1 MRFFS
6 SIVKSCKDI
15 AGKLRLVSAST
26 GDIDTENRQLMQQYG
41 FISIPKSGAKI
52 LFLSSGNV
60 TVGVASDSDDRP
72 SLEEGEIAV
81 YASKES
87 YIKLNKDG
95 SMTIKPA
102 SGKELFVDAPIRS
115 SGTIQADGDISS
127 SANIQA
133 AGNVSDVKGSI
144 EVVRTIY
151 NGHSHGVTAIDSPTS
166 TPVPPLMT

>member
-60 TVGVASDSDDRP
+60 TVGVASDSEDRP

-127 SANIQA
+127 SANI
-133 AGNVSDVKGSI
+133 SDVKGSI
-144 EVVRTIY
+144 EIMRTTY
-151 NGHSHGVTAIDSPTS
+151 NNHTHGVTAIGSPTS
-166 TPVPPLMT
+166 TPVQPLMT

>member
-60 TVGVASDSDDRP
+60 TVGVASDSEDRP

-127 SANIQA
+127 SANI
-133 AGNVSDVKGSI
+133 SDVKGSI
-144 EVVRTIY
+144 EVVRAIY
-151 NGHSHGVTAIDSPTS
+151 NSHAHGVTAIGSPTS

>member
-60 TVGVASDSDDRP
+60 TVGVASDSEDRP

-127 SANIQA
+127 SANI
-133 AGNVSDVKGSI
+133 SDVKGSI
-144 EVVRTIY
+144 EIMRTTY
-151 NGHSHGVTAIDSPTS
+151 NNHTHGVTAIGSPTS
-166 TPVPPLMT
+166 TPVLPLMT

>member
-6 SIVKSCKDI
+6 SIVQSCKDI

-41 FISIPKSGAKI
+41 FISIPKSGSKI

-60 TVGVASDSDDRP
+60 TVGVASDSEDRP

-133 AGNVSDVKGSI
+133 AGDVSDVKGSI
-144 EVVRTIY
+144 EIMRTTY
-151 NGHSHGVTAIDSPTS
+151 NNHAHGVTAIGSPTS
-166 TPVPPLMT
+166 TPVLP